1 MGQDICIRKDEKP
14 LGYDWEC
21 GHEELYVR
29 VNMYYNGSL
38 YVGLWQKQK
47 ECEKKLE
54 LFGDLTIGVMG
65 FLRPGQAI
73 ISDCGAKAKVA
84 FIEKYK
90 LGKVVGKRKINYGS
104 YYVAEFNLARLAQ
117 LDPEGTERYLLE
129 NGLDLGC
136 LKTGSDGFQN
146 MELRNTI
153 SSTSIRKMVL
163 QKDTVHIAKS
173 MFQSAHPNIT
183 RKDVAMCVDSRL
195 LFVLW
200 ENLEG
205 FVQSGTESTL
215 SRDARLLVL

>member
-1 MGQDICIRKDEKP
+1 MQQIIYNGITIICAVYLAFVYVAYLNITLDKSNKKRKP

-47 ECEKKLE
+47 ECEEKLE

-84 FIEKYK
+84 FVEKYK

-104 YYVAEFNLARLAQ
+104 YYVVEFNLARLAQ

-129 NGLDLGC
+129 NGLD
-136 LKTGSDGFQN
+136 
-146 MELRNTI
+146 
-153 SSTSIRKMVL
+153 
-163 QKDTVHIAKS
+163 QKEFKAD
-173 MFQSAHPNIT
+173 
-183 RKDVAMCVDSRL
+183 
-195 LFVLW
+195 
-200 ENLEG
+200 
-205 FVQSGTESTL
+205 
-215 SRDARLLVL
+215 

>member
-117 LDPEGTERYLLE
+117 LDPGGTERYLLE
-129 NGLDLGC
+129 NGLD
-136 LKTGSDGFQN
+136 
-146 MELRNTI
+146 
-153 SSTSIRKMVL
+153 
-163 QKDTVHIAKS
+163 QKEFKAS
-173 MFQSAHPNIT
+173 NIT
-183 RKDVAMCVDSRL
+183 IPNTNKAVYIILSFKSSQTNLRISRKAKRRTNRS
-195 LFVLW
+195 
-200 ENLEG
+200 
-205 FVQSGTESTL
+205 
-215 SRDARLLVL
+215 

>member
-1 MGQDICIRKDEKP
+1 MGQDICSRKDEKP

-29 VNMYYNGSL
+29 VNMYYDGSL
-38 YVGLWQKQK
+38 YVGLWQKQEECK
-47 ECEKKLE
+47 EKLE

-129 NGLDLGC
+129 NGLDQKE
-136 LKTGSDGFQN
+136 LKAD
-146 MELRNTI
+146 
-153 SSTSIRKMVL
+153 
-163 QKDTVHIAKS
+163 
-173 MFQSAHPNIT
+173 
-183 RKDVAMCVDSRL
+183 
-195 LFVLW
+195 
-200 ENLEG
+200 
-205 FVQSGTESTL
+205 
-215 SRDARLLVL
+215 

>member
-47 ECEKKLE
+47 ECEEKLE

-84 FIEKYK
+84 FVEKYK

-104 YYVAEFNLARLAQ
+104 YYVCYTLAVSEYHAGTA
-117 LDPEGTERYLLE
+117 PEYG
-129 NGLDLGC
+129 
-136 LKTGSDGFQN
+136 
-146 MELRNTI
+146 
-153 SSTSIRKMVL
+153 
-163 QKDTVHIAKS
+163 
-173 MFQSAHPNIT
+173 
-183 RKDVAMCVDSRL
+183 
-195 LFVLW
+195 
-200 ENLEG
+200 NLER
-205 FVQSGTESTL
+205 GT
-215 SRDARLLVL
+215 AIC